1 MMDRVGYAA
10 KNLKFTA
17 VSELVLAVL
26 KLVFR
31 RIFVLSLGKE
41 YLGISGLFTDILSM
55 LSLAEM
61 GFGISITYSL
71 YRPVAQGNTEA
82 VKSLMRLYRQVYQI
96 IGVTVLSAGLM
107 LTPFLNFF
115 VKEMPES
122 IPNIPLIYMLN
133 VLNTGISYFFTYK
146 STLLFVH
153 QKKYIEAI
161 IHTSV
166 TLTATIAQI
175 AVLMLTRNYLY
186 YLILTIGASFI
197 QNAMVS
203 IKTDQLFPCL
213 REKDVRPLPEET
225 VREIRRNVSAM
236 ILHRVGAVAVF
247 GTDNILISKFAGVA
261 SAGLYSNYIM
271 IRNFL
276 NTMVHTLFNVI
287 TPALG
292 NLNATEAEEH
302 KREAFGRLNFFSAW
316 LFGWMS
322 ICLLWLYD
330 PFIYVWLGGG
340 YLLPRP
346 VVIMIVIN
354 FYINS
359 MRIPVA
365 NTKSV
370 MGLFWDE
377 RYKSIMEALMNLAVS
392 VFLAQKWGI
401 LGILVGTFISTMALP
416 FWIEPLG
423 LYRHGLKRSVRAYF
437 TDYLFRLSVTVAAGA
452 VTGIL
457 CRMAGGTA
465 VGFGIKILLCITVPN
480 IVYLAA
486 YCRTPEFQFFK
497 NMVRSITGAHGTRW
511 F

>member
-1 MMDRVGYAA
+1 
-10 KNLKFTA
+10 
-17 VSELVLAVL
+17 
-26 KLVFR
+26 
-31 RIFVLSLGKE
+31 
-41 YLGISGLFTDILSM
+41 
-55 LSLAEM
+55 
-61 GFGISITYSL
+61 
-71 YRPVAQGNTEA
+71 
-82 VKSLMRLYRQVYQI
+82 
-96 IGVTVLSAGLM
+96 
-107 LTPFLNFF
+107 
-115 VKEMPES
+115 
-122 IPNIPLIYMLN
+122 
-133 VLNTGISYFFTYK
+133 
-146 STLLFVH
+146 
-153 QKKYIEAI
+153 
-161 IHTSV
+161 
-166 TLTATIAQI
+166 
-175 AVLMLTRNYLY
+175 
-186 YLILTIGASFI
+186 
-197 QNAMVS
+197 
-203 IKTDQLFPCL
+203 
-213 REKDVRPLPEET
+213 
-225 VREIRRNVSAM
+225 
-236 ILHRVGAVAVF
+236 
-247 GTDNILISKFAGVA
+247 
-261 SAGLYSNYIM
+261 
-271 IRNFL
+271 
-276 NTMVHTLFNVI
+276 MVHTLFNVI

-330 PFIYVWLGGG
+330 PFIHVWLGGG

-423 LYRHGLKRSVRAYF
+423 LYRLGLKRSVRAYF

-465 VGFGIKILLCITVPN
+465 FGFGIKIFLCITVPN

-497 NMVRSITGAHGTRW
+497 NMARSITGAHGTRW